1 MNSFP
6 SALIVGVFSRMVPA
20 VPIKRKTPSEIAR
33 FYKVA
38 FRLGVPKHLQKD
50 RRADVVKGLVH
61 PFMR

>member
-1 MNSFP
+1 
-6 SALIVGVFSRMVPA
+6 MVPT

-61 PFMR
+61 PFLR